1 MSGIEVDALVFP
13 SKRII
18 KAGKIEFGARYAEIY
33 GEYFSDV
40 NFALLILVDER
51 ALDLLAKIS
60 SADLRDRVKSNL
72 MWLAVSEGVK
82 AAERLLEKYLSER
95 PSQATLFKGCGWA
108 SHRLN
113 VGDGERFIEVE
124 ACLPSDILSSLPEN
138 VYKDPIYID
147 SFPAITKEMFEEIRK
162 DPDDFLKFAL
172 RVAKIEKSG
181 YLSSPALLRK
191 ACREYF
197 EDRQQAEEILK
208 KLEEEQHFI
217 DVGTSLLNKVEQC
230 GLVEVA
236 GGYLVFLWSSHNI
249 YFVDSCGGIY
259 LLSRKERVRERKAVG
274 YLAVKGKVP
283 PGSPKKAANES
294 DLKSIARIIGEKRPD
309 LAVIIAP

>member
-60 SADLRDRVKSNL
+60 TADLRDRVKSNL
-72 MWLAVSEGVK
+72 MRLAVSEGVE

-95 PSQATLFKGCGWA
+95 PSQATLFKEYKWA
-108 SHRLN
+108 SHRLS

-197 EDRQQAEEILK
+197 EDRQRAEEILK